1 MCICTTLSQRTDLFI
16 SYGHFSH
23 FGVSPANCA
32 FTRFSGQP
40 SIPGARSRAGWWKKL
55 QRLLLEP
62 RREERCGRNH
72 GHWQELSGTHSHSRT
87 TQADFVVIPA
97 EGDAVRSGVHGCQ
110 EVIVSTRSSSPF
122 KKGMEKLAMGS
133 FFAPLRKIES
143 VSATSLASFLRLP
156 KFQVVSEG
164 MSCLWGGKTPQ
175 KLAVPCCNVRFVQDR
190 DVRRSQR
197 RSLLAVLGFSEL
209 RANQWLRADF
219 VT

>member
-1 MCICTTLSQRTDLFI
+1 MHLYYLVTAHGPVYLLGPLFPLRRLSCKLRVHALLRPAQYPGRSLPRQAGGKNC
-16 SYGHFSH
+16 SGCCWSH
-23 FGVSPANCA
+23 AERSGVGEI
-32 FTRFSGQP
+32 T
-40 SIPGARSRAGWWKKL
+40 
-55 QRLLLEP
+55 
-62 RREERCGRNH
+62 
-72 GHWQELSGTHSHSRT
+72 GTGKSWAAHTHT

-164 MSCLWGGKTPQ
+164 MSCLWGGKPPQ